1 MPGAN
6 EASRFKKD
14 ESTLGSIFLPRY
26 QELESLRLFEKRKKN
41 KRLIF
46 SKTISL
52 IKKHKI
58 ETLFSIID
66 KS

>member
-26 QELESLRLFEKRKKN
+26 QELESLILFEKRKKKGN
-41 KRLIF
+41 ALKV
-46 SKTISL
+46 K
-52 IKKHKI
+52 
-58 ETLFSIID
+58 
-66 KS
+66 